1 MPSQVNLVVALKSEA
16 YPLINHFQ
24 LKKQNSRSTHFP
36 IYRNNHLALIVSGIG
51 KENSRNSV
59 DFLAGVQQ
67 FNNATAWLNI
77 GIAGHGSRN
86 VGEGYL
92 ANAIEDRTTGKMHYP
107 PVIREFNCTTG
118 KVTTVNEV
126 ESQYLEDTG
135 YDMEAF
141 GFYSAAVKQSTVEIV
156 HCYKVVSDNKE
167 NSTLSLTRQDVS
179 NLINTQIHVIEQ
191 ICRILQNLSESLSAR
206 ESNCNLSEP
215 FLERWKFSVTQR
227 HLLNR
232 LLRKC
237 KVLDIDV
244 TIESNSVRHCMDSKA
259 VMQVIR
265 NKLDT
270 CWKS

>member
-1 MPSQVNLVVALKSEA
+1 MFSQVNLVVALKSEA
-16 YPLINHFQ
+16 YPLINHFR
-24 LKKQNSRSTHFP
+24 LKKQESHSTHFP
-36 IYRNNHLALIVSGIG
+36 TYRNNRLALIVSGIG
-51 KENSRNSV
+51 KEKSRNSV
-59 DFLAGVQQ
+59 NFLADVQQ
-67 FNNATAWLNI
+67 FDNATAWLNI
-77 GIAGHGSRN
+77 GIAGHGSRS

-92 ANAIEDRTTGKMHYP
+92 ANVIEDRSTGKMHYP
-107 PVIREFNCTTG
+107 PVSREFNCTTG
-118 KVTTVNEV
+118 KVTTVDEV
-126 ESQYLEDTG
+126 ESRYLEDTG

-167 NSTLSLTRQDVS
+167 KSTLSLTRQHVS

-191 ICRILQNLSESLSAR
+191 ICRILHNLSESLSAR
-206 ESNCNLSEP
+206 ESKCNLSEP

-244 TIESNSVRHCMDSKA
+244 TVESNSVRHCMDSKA
-259 VMQVIR
+259 VMQVIG

>member
-1 MPSQVNLVVALKSEA
+1 MSSQVNLVVALKSEA
-16 YPLINHFQ
+16 YPLINHFR
-24 LKKQNSRSTHFP
+24 LKKQESHSTHFP
-36 IYRNNHLALIVSGIG
+36 TYRNNRLALIVSGIG

-59 DFLAGVQQ
+59 NFLADVQQ
-67 FNNATAWLNI
+67 FDNATAWLNI
-77 GIAGHGSRN
+77 GIAGHGSRS

-92 ANAIEDRTTGKMHYP
+92 ANVIEDRPTGKMHYP

-118 KVTTVNEV
+118 KVTTVDEV
-126 ESQYLEDTG
+126 ESRYLEDTG

-167 NSTLSLTRQDVS
+167 KSTLLLTRQDVS

-206 ESNCNLSEP
+206 ESKCNLSEP

-227 HLLNR
+227 HLLNG

-244 TIESNSVRHCMDSKA
+244 TVESNSVRHCMDSKA